1 VPFWPLDFAGAR
13 PFVPFWSSNFGPRP
27 NVPKMAEADALTIN
41 APMTQLSQKARDSL
55 PDSAFAYVDSRGQ
68 RRLPINDE
76 AHVRNALSRFNQTTF
91 EDEAARDRARTR
103 LLKAAKKYGIVP
115 VGFMTGQLRSQSTA
129 TERFAV
135 ENERLKGEI
144 GLRASEVRTLPT
156 GSVTFLL
163 ADIADSTGLVGSL
176 GDGYGALLADVRRV
190 LRDAIRASGGREV
203 DARAD
208 EMFAVFEKARAAID
222 AALAI
227 QRRMRATTWPS
238 SLVVLVRVGLH
249 TGLPTLTDT
258 GYVGLAVNTAARI
271 CFAAHGG
278 QIVVSASVRDAIAE
292 LGTLEAEF
300 RELGMHQLHGLPQPL
315 ALFQLEVS
323 DLPMEFPP
331 PRIGIS
337 DSAKPAARRRPG
349 RAASAAA
356 GHSRRRL

>member
-1 VPFWPLDFAGAR
+1 
-13 PFVPFWSSNFGPRP
+13 
-27 NVPKMAEADALTIN
+27 
-41 APMTQLSQKARDSL
+41 
-55 PDSAFAYVDSRGQ
+55 
-68 RRLPINDE
+68 
-76 AHVRNALSRFNQTTF
+76 
-91 EDEAARDRARTR
+91 
-103 LLKAAKKYGIVP
+103 
-115 VGFMTGQLRSQSTA
+115 
-129 TERFAV
+129 
-135 ENERLKGEI
+135 
-144 GLRASEVRTLPT
+144 
-156 GSVTFLL
+156 
-163 ADIADSTGLVGSL
+163 
-176 GDGYGALLADVRRV
+176 
-190 LRDAIRASGGREV
+190 
-203 DARAD
+203 
-208 EMFAVFEKARAAID
+208 
-222 AALAI
+222 
-227 QRRMRATTWPS
+227 
-238 SLVVLVRVGLH
+238 VLVRVGLH